1 MAITV
6 THQFVSLK
14 GDGTDATLVRPTN
27 WNASHNINMA
37 TNRVIGRLT
46 AGPGAAE
53 ELPVTSYMM
62 ALLNTADYAALAVLL
77 GLPTTGDAK
86 LTYKSTAD
94 VGWILANDGTIGD
107 AGSGATRANL
117 DTQALFTF
125 FYNNFVDAVCPVQTS
140 AGGATTR
147 VAQGTAAN
155 AFSTAKCRMVIPKTL
170 GRALIVGGSGAG
182 LTSRTLGASDGFEST
197 VLTTAMIP
205 KHTHTWG
212 SSLSA
217 TSVSGTASGSTS
229 TTINANTGANDTDHV
244 HNLTATI
251 ASRRSFAS
259 GYNLDHSHTYS
270 VSVGYSTKA
279 ASAGTSCPTGENT
292 VSTGT
297 SSLGAMD
304 HLHYVDI
311 NNNTGGQLG
320 GTYGNGTHRHNL
332 SGTFAGTCSV
342 NTWTGVTVSGTVGG
356 TTDVMSV
363 GDGAHTNMQP
373 WTAWNIMIRL

>member
-6 THQFVSLK
+6 NHQFVSAK
-14 GDGTDATLVRPTN
+14 GDGSDATLVRPSN

-46 AGPGAAE
+46 AGPGLAE

-182 LTSRTLGASDGFEST
+182 LTSRTLGT
-197 VLTTAMIP
+197 VGGAETHQLTLGEMP
-205 KHTHTWG
+205 SHTHDVTAAG
-212 SSLSA
+212 TLNTVDINHQHVQQGTFRA
-217 TSVSGTASGSTS
+217 GTDIGDHQHYTTISGTTGSM
-229 TTINANTGANDTDHV
+229 N
-244 HNLTATI
+244 
-251 ASRRSFAS
+251 RS
-259 GYNLDHSHTYS
+259 NPHSHTYNVVNQAQQKS
-270 VSVGYSTKA
+270 FSAGIAVYYDTVGTNTGSTDINHEHPFSGGAWSGGINAGHQHDTTISGNTGFMTANNTHSHTFTGTLVVSASVGS
-279 ASAGTSCPTGENT
+279 
-292 VSTGT
+292 
-297 SSLGAMD
+297 
-304 HLHYVDI
+304 
-311 NNNTGGQLG
+311 
-320 GTYGNGTHRHNL
+320 GNAHN
-332 SGTFAGTCSV
+332 
-342 NTWTGVTVSGTVGG
+342 
-356 TTDVMSV
+356 
-363 GDGAHTNMQP
+363 NMQP